1 MKIDC
6 RLTARA
12 ALVAAFALL
21 GLASPVLLPGLSGAA
36 AEPIVL
42 PGIIGGDSRKRVDSG
57 TAPWNAVGRVNR
69 RFGGFCTGALIAPD
83 RVLTAAHCLYN
94 ARARRWPPAGSL
106 HFVAGYRRSTYVA
119 EAPAIAVEN
128 DGIALDERGRP
139 HKVGEDWAVLTLDTG
154 LPDIAPFPMH
164 RGPLAALAG
173 EPIVLA
179 AYHQDVA
186 HILSVETGCRLEE
199 VFEAQRVFTH
209 TCDSAKGAS
218 GAPVLASIDGTL
230 TIIGITVG
238 IGTRGGKTVGIGVR
252 PALATP

>member
-1 MKIDC
+1 MINVC
-6 RLTARA
+6 RRV
-12 ALVAAFALL
+12 ALALATAAF
-21 GLASPVLLPGLSGAA
+21 GLALSHAGPGSSGVQ

-94 ARARRWPPAGSL
+94 TRARRWPPAGSL

-139 HKVGEDWAVLTLDTG
+139 QKVGEDWAVLTLDKA
-154 LPDIAPFPMH
+154 LQDIAPFPVH
-164 RGPLAALAG
+164 RGPLGPLAG

-199 VFEAQRVFTH
+199 VFETRRVFTH

-230 TIIGITVG
+230 MIIGITVG

-252 PALATP
+252 PDLAMP

>member
-1 MKIDC
+1 MNIGY
-6 RLTARA
+6 RLFGWA
-12 ALVAAFALL
+12 ALIVAFA
-21 GLASPVLLPGLSGAA
+21 ASMFVVPTSAPGLSSAK

-83 RVLTAAHCLYN
+83 QVLTAAHCLYN

-139 HKVGEDWAVLTLDTG
+139 QEVGEDWAVLTLDKA
-154 LPDIAPFPMH
+154 LPDIMPFPMH
-164 RGPLAALAG
+164 RGPLTPFVG

-199 VFEAQRVFTH
+199 VFEARRVFIH

-230 TIIGITVG
+230 TIVGITVG
-238 IGTRGGKTVGIGVR
+238 IGKRGGKTVGIGVR
-252 PALATP
+252 PDLQN